1 MYKIPRSAR
10 AVLHSLLLFHNKL
23 DLTGVPNVCQYLY
36 FGENPFYELIT
47 LPVNQTQLER
57 SSLDMCASAACA
69 NSQTRRWALIRLWL
83 RTHAA
88 HSSNTKGTLDDM

>member
-23 DLTGVPNVCQYLY
+23 TCVPNVRQYLY
-36 FGENPFYELIT
+36 FGENPFCELIT

-69 NSQTRRWALIRLWL
+69 NSQTRRRALIRL
-83 RTHAA
+83 
-88 HSSNTKGTLDDM
+88 